1 MPTFTANTEK
11 KLNTETIVTAGD
23 PQCYIYFDC
32 EFTGLQKETDLISI
46 GLVDAD
52 GKTFYAE
59 FTDYRKEL
67 IQDKNWFEE
76 NIFKNLKHPETV
88 LEGDNWTIEG
98 TKEEVRKQFMFWMDE
113 RCKNHIVQF
122 VSDVCHFDF
131 VLLQDLI
138 SAGKGALVIPSNLIS
153 PVCVDLNMDI
163 GTSIK
168 RDPDTN
174 NTNFVPARVAFD
186 VTREDLAKQ
195 LNPSFTFDE
204 NDKHNALHDAKVIRE
219 IHRGLWDLK

>member
-1 MPTFTANTEK
+1 MPTFTAETMK
-11 KLNTETIVTAGD
+11 KENDSIITAGD

-46 GLVDAD
+46 GLVDAE

-67 IQDKNWFEE
+67 IQDKDWFEE
-76 NIFKNLKHPETV
+76 HIFNNLKHPDTV

-98 TKEEVRKQFMFWMDE
+98 TKEEVRKQFMFWLDE
-113 RCKNHIVQF
+113 RCKDHIVQF

-131 VLLQDLI
+131 VLLMDLI
-138 SAGKGALVIPSNLIS
+138 SAGKGALAVPSNLIS
-153 PVCVDLNMDI
+153 PVCVDVNMDI
-163 GTSIK
+163 ATSIK
-168 RDPDTN
+168 RDPDAN

-186 VTREDLAKQ
+186 ITREDLAKQ
-195 LNPSFTFDE
+195 FNSSFTFDE
-204 NDKHNALHDAKVIRE
+204 SDKHNALHDAKVIRE